1 MKMKNF
7 TNLLYKDFLLLI
19 RDFWGVVLL
28 FLMPWALVL
37 MMTYLQD
44 STFRSVN
51 ENHIPLYL
59 LNNDNDSLG
68 FMVSRQ
74 LLESNIFDVS
84 TENNGRY
91 LTAEEVEEAVSRGDY
106 LIGVIIPE
114 YATKWLRENVR
125 ESVER
130 AFNGDSDE
138 DDDNNDESGNSVDVN
153 GESKKNDD
161 SEIADSEEEGE
172 KKDEEDGDDNKENG
186 YEDDTIV
193 ISSHPFDI
201 KLLVDPTAKQSFRI
215 SLIRAIR
222 ENALKV
228 QNELLL
234 KEITRQVNRIVP
246 IPVNLNVTN
255 ELITINESYAQSE
268 KAKIIPNSTQH
279 NVPAWSMFAIF
290 FIVISL
296 AGNMIREREIGCF
309 NRLMTMPCS
318 FHSYILSKVS
328 VYICVCLLQLALIIL
343 TGMFIIPLLGLP
355 ALKLGHS
362 ILALLTMSVSSSL
375 AAIGYG
381 LAIGSIA
388 RTNQQASIFGAVSV
402 VILAAIGGVWI
413 PTFIMPHFMQIISNA
428 SPLNWGLN
436 GFNEIFV
443 RDAGLCGILPY
454 ASASFVFFII
464 TLIISYRKAYSRL

>member
-1 MKMKNF
+1 MRNF
-7 TNLLYKDFLLLI
+7 ANLLYKDFLLLV
-19 RDFWGVVLL
+19 RDLWGVVLL

-44 STFRSVN
+44 STFRSIN
-51 ENHIPLYL
+51 ENRIPLYL

-68 FMVSRQ
+68 DMVSQ
-74 LLESNIFDVS
+74 QILESNIFDVT
-84 TENNGRY
+84 TEVDGKI
-91 LTAEEVEEAVSRGDY
+91 LSAKEVEEAVSHGDF

-114 YATKWLRENVR
+114 NTTARLRENVR
-125 ESVER
+125 RGVES
-130 AFNGDSDE
+130 AFDVDDE
-138 DDDNNDESGNSVDVN
+138 DLDADEVVSADAGEIKVDNVSAADPA
-153 GESKKNDD
+153 
-161 SEIADSEEEGE
+161 IATLQPLE
-172 KKDEEDGDDNKENG
+172 
-186 YEDDTIV
+186 
-193 ISSHPFDI
+193 I
-201 KLLVDPTAKQSFRI
+201 KLLIDPAAKQSFRS
-215 SLIRAIR
+215 SLIGAMR
-222 ENALKV
+222 ENALAV
-228 QNELLL
+228 QNKLLL
-234 KEITRQVNRIVP
+234 NEITRQVNRIVP
-246 IPVNLNVTN
+246 MPIDLNVDTGG
-255 ELITINESYAQSE
+255 LITINESYAQSD

-309 NRLMTMPCS
+309 SRLMTMPCS

-328 VYICVCLLQLALIIL
+328 VYMCVCLLQLMLMVL
-343 TGMFIIPLLGLP
+343 TGMFIIPMLGLP

-362 ILALLTMSVSSSL
+362 IAALFAMAVSSSL

-413 PTFIMPHFMQIISNA
+413 PTFIMPRFMQIISNI

-436 GFNEIFV
+436 GFNDIFV
-443 RDAGLCGILPY
+443 RDAGLYDILPY
-454 ASASFVFFII
+454 FSASVIFFMIALFISYRGASAS
-464 TLIISYRKAYSRL
+464 LKS

>member
-1 MKMKNF
+1 MRNF
-7 TNLLYKDFLLLI
+7 INLLYKDYLLLV

-44 STFRSVN
+44 STFRSIN
-51 ENHIPLYL
+51 ENRIPLYL
-59 LNNDNDSLG
+59 LNNDQDSLG
-68 FMVSRQ
+68 EMVNRQ
-74 LLESNIFDVS
+74 ILGSNIFDVS
-84 TENNGRY
+84 TDVDGRV
-91 LTAEEVEEAVSRGDY
+91 LSEKEVEEAVSRGDF
-106 LIGVIIPE
+106 LIGLIIPE
-114 YATKWLRENVR
+114 NATKRLRANVQR
-125 ESVER
+125 NVER
-130 AFNGDSDE
+130 AFN
-138 DDDNNDESGNSVDVN
+138 
-153 GESKKNDD
+153 
-161 SEIADSEEEGE
+161 IDSEE
-172 KKDEEDGDDNKENG
+172 DT
-186 YEDDTIV
+186 DTIDTNALTQLS
-193 ISSHPFDI
+193 ISQHPLEVE
-201 KLLVDPTAKQSFRI
+201 LLIDPTTKQSFRTT
-215 SLIRAIR
+215 LIQAIR
-222 ENALKV
+222 ENALIV
-228 QNELLL
+228 QNKLLL
-234 KEITRQVNRIVP
+234 SEITRQVNRIVP
-246 IPVNLNVTN
+246 IPINLNIDTG
-255 ELITINESYAQSE
+255 ELIFINESYAQSD
-268 KAKIIPNSTQH
+268 KAKIVPNSTQH

-328 VYICVCLLQLALIIL
+328 VYMCVCLLQFALMIL
-343 TGMFIIPLLGLP
+343 TGMFLIPLFGLP

-362 ILALLTMSVSSSL
+362 ILALLAMSVTSSL

-413 PTFIMPHFMQIISNA
+413 PTFIMPHFMRVISNI

-443 RDAGLCGILPY
+443 RDAGLCDIIPY
-454 ASASFVFFII
+454 ASASLVFFVI
-464 TLIISYRKAYSRL
+464 TLIISYRKAYSQQ

>member
-1 MKMKNF
+1 MKNF
-7 TNLLYKDFLLLI
+7 INLLYKDFLLLV

-44 STFRSVN
+44 STFRSIN
-51 ENHIPLYL
+51 ENRIPLYL
-59 LNNDNDSLG
+59 LNNDHDSLG
-68 FMVSRQ
+68 DMVSHHII
-74 LLESNIFDVS
+74 ESNIFDVS
-84 TENNGRY
+84 TGVDGRS
-91 LTAEEVEEAVSRGDY
+91 LSEKDVEEAVSRGDF
-106 LIGVIIPE
+106 LIGLIIPE
-114 YATKWLRENVR
+114 NATARLRENVQ
-125 ESVER
+125 SGVER
-130 AFNGDSDE
+130 AFNGDDT
-138 DDDNNDESGNSVDVN
+138 NSLLPQQPLEV
-153 GESKKNDD
+153 
-161 SEIADSEEEGE
+161 
-172 KKDEEDGDDNKENG
+172 
-186 YEDDTIV
+186 
-193 ISSHPFDI
+193 
-201 KLLVDPTAKQSFRI
+201 KLLVDPTAKQSFRT
-215 SLIRAIR
+215 SLIQAIR
-222 ENALKV
+222 EKALMV

-234 KEITRQVNRIVP
+234 SEITRQVNRIVP
-246 IPVNLNVTN
+246 MPINLNIDTG
-255 ELITINESYAQSE
+255 EMIFINESYAQSD
-268 KAKIIPNSTQH
+268 KAKIVPNSTQH

-328 VYICVCLLQLALIIL
+328 VYMCVCLLQLALMIL
-343 TGMFIIPLLGLP
+343 TGMFIIPLFGLP

-362 ILALLTMSVSSSL
+362 ILALLVMSVSSSF

-413 PTFIMPHFMQIISNA
+413 PTFIMPHFMQIISKI

-443 RDAGLCGILPY
+443 RDAGICDILPY

-464 TLIISYRKAYSRL
+464 TLIISYRKSFASLRR

>member
-1 MKMKNF
+1 MEIKFFSENIAKSHEFKMKNF
-7 TNLLYKDFLLLI
+7 INLLYKDFLLLV

-44 STFRSVN
+44 STFRSIN
-51 ENHIPLYL
+51 ENRIPLYL
-59 LNNDNDSLG
+59 LNNDHDSLG
-68 FMVSRQ
+68 DMVSGQ
-74 LLESNIFDVS
+74 ILESSIFDVK
-84 TENNGRY
+84 TDVDGKN
-91 LTAEEVEEAVSRGDY
+91 LTAKEVEEAVSRGDF

-114 YATKWLRENVR
+114 NATERLRENVR
-125 ESVER
+125 QGVES
-130 AFNGDSDE
+130 AF
-138 DDDNNDESGNSVDVN
+138 NNDEEDSEGTGGGDI
-153 GESKKNDD
+153 KKNNPV
-161 SEIADSEEEGE
+161 S
-172 KKDEEDGDDNKENG
+172 
-186 YEDDTIV
+186 TI
-193 ISSHPFDI
+193 SQQPLEI
-201 KLLVDPTAKQSFRI
+201 KLLIDPTTKLSFRT
-215 SLIRAIR
+215 SLIRAMR
-222 ENALKV
+222 ENALSV
-228 QNELLL
+228 QNKLLL
-234 KEITRQVNRIVP
+234 SEITKQVNRLIPMP
-246 IPVNLNVTN
+246 IDLNIDTG
-255 ELITINESYAQSE
+255 ELIAINESYAQSD

-318 FHSYILSKVS
+318 FHVYLMSKVG
-328 VYICVCLLQLALIIL
+328 VYICVCLLQLLLMIL
-343 TGMFIIPLLGLP
+343 TGMYIIPMFGLP

-362 ILALLTMSVSSSL
+362 IIALFAMAISSSL

-413 PTFIMPHFMQIISNA
+413 PIFMMPRFMQIVSAI

-436 GFNEIFV
+436 GFNDIFV
-443 RDAGLCGILPY
+443 RDAGFYDIIPY
-454 ASASFVFFII
+454 FSASVIFFII
-464 TLIISYRKAYSRL
+464 TLFISYRSASATLKS

>member
-1 MKMKNF
+1 MNNF
-7 TNLLYKDFLLLI
+7 INLLYKDFLLLV

-44 STFRSVN
+44 STFRSIN
-51 ENHIPLYL
+51 ENRIPLYL
-59 LNNDNDSLG
+59 LDNDGDSLG
-68 FMVSRQ
+68 EMVSRQ
-74 LLESNIFDVS
+74 IFGSNIFDVS
-84 TENNGRY
+84 TGVDGRV
-91 LTAEEVEEAVSRGDY
+91 LSESEVEEAVSRGDY
-106 LIGVIIPE
+106 LIGLIIPE
-114 YATKWLRENVR
+114 NATKRLRANVQRDVESAFGIDNEEN
-125 ESVER
+125 E
-130 AFNGDSDE
+130 A
-138 DDDNNDESGNSVDVN
+138 
-153 GESKKNDD
+153 
-161 SEIADSEEEGE
+161 
-172 KKDEEDGDDNKENG
+172 
-186 YEDDTIV
+186 
-193 ISSHPFDI
+193 ISQQPLEV
-201 KLLVDPTAKQSFRI
+201 KLLIDPTTKQSFRTT
-215 SLIRAIR
+215 LIQAIR
-222 ENALKV
+222 ENALIV
-228 QNELLL
+228 QNKILLD
-234 KEITRQVNRIVP
+234 EITRQVNRIVP
-246 IPVNLNVTN
+246 VPVNLNIDTG
-255 ELITINESYAQSE
+255 EFIYIDESYAQSD
-268 KAKIIPNSTQH
+268 KAKIIPDSTQH

-328 VYICVCLLQLALIIL
+328 VYMCVCLLQFMLMIL
-343 TGMFIIPLLGLP
+343 TGMYLIPLFGLP

-362 ILALLTMSVSSSL
+362 IFALLAMSVSSSL

-388 RTNQQASIFGAVSV
+388 GTNQQASIFGAVSV

-413 PTFIMPHFMQIISNA
+413 PIFMMPHFMRIISSI

-443 RDAGLCGILPY
+443 RDAGLCDILPY

-464 TLIISYRKAYSRL
+464 MLLISYRKAYSQQ